1 MMRTSQTP
9 TITLQ
14 PVTRANWRQTLT
26 LTVDAEQQ
34 RFVAGISPPA
44 AVALAKAYIRPQ
56 GIPVSPYAICADEVM
71 VGYFN
76 LVNDPDSTD
85 NYWLYH
91 FFIDRRFQGRGY
103 GRAALRAILALLQN
117 DFPRCRSV
125 SLMVHPEN
133 TVAQRLYTGAGFRAT
148 GAVNEDEGGEPIYR
162 LELAG
167 EGDPGQNPTAVN
179 RN

>member
-1 MMRTSQTP
+1 MTSAPRTP

-26 LTVDAEQQ
+26 LTVDAQQQ
-34 RFVAGISPPA
+34 RFVAATSPPA

-56 GIPVSPYAICADEVM
+56 GLPVMPYAICADEVM

-76 LVNDPDSTD
+76 LVCDPATTD
-85 NYWLYH
+85 DYWLYH
-91 FFIDRRFQGRGY
+91 FFIDQRYQGRGY
-103 GRAALRAILALLQN
+103 GRAALRAILALLRH

-125 SLMVHPEN
+125 SLMVHPDN

-148 GAVNEDEGGEPIYR
+148 GAVNEAEGGEPIYR
-162 LELAG
+162 LELTGG
-167 EGDPGQNPTAVN
+167 EA
-179 RN
+179 